1 MVSSRNIVFFI
12 FLALIGSFTSC
23 KENNPIRGLASGKD
37 FKPEM
42 GFIPMEYGQS
52 FDPQKEK
59 TIKEKIGQNAKK
71 VENFTMGPDLIR
83 SWQAQA
89 LKEIESQ
96 AKASNNKSYASL
108 TIKPFVIDAIVVDD
122 FAERSIHEGM
132 WIRFKDDLTYEY
144 GRYGDTKGKGRYYYN
159 PDMEIITVLDDNL
172 DVKPIEF
179 GVGWD
184 MGFVV
189 IGGTKKYNDDGIMIK
204 LIAKNEL
211 PSK

>member
-1 MVSSRNIVFFI
+1 MTNKNFLFI
-12 FLALIGSFTSC
+12 IAFLAISTLFSC
-23 KENNPIRGLASGKD
+23 KENNPVRGSKSGNE

-42 GFIPMEYGQS
+42 GFVPMEYGQS
-52 FDPQKEK
+52 FDPNKEAN
-59 TIKEKIGQNAKK
+59 IKKQIGQNAIK

-89 LKEIESQ
+89 LKEIETQ

-108 TIKPFVIDAIVVDD
+108 TVRPFVIDAVVVDE
-122 FAERSIHEGM
+122 FAEKSIHEGM

-144 GRYGDTKGKGRYYYN
+144 GRYGDVKGKGRYYYN
-159 PDMEIITVLDDNL
+159 ADNEIITVLDDNL
-172 DVKPIEF
+172 NVKPIEF

-184 MGFVV
+184 MGFIV
-189 IGGTKKYNDDGIMIK
+189 IGGTKKYNDDGIMVK

-211 PSK
+211 PTK